1 MNALSE
7 LSGTLARGVPSYTPD
22 CIQKIYPF
30 PGNMAIGL
38 IENPSSA
45 TQLGGSESAW
55 RLSDFGWATQPN
67 GDQPHREGVGS
78 ESLAYAQV
86 FFQASLKRLETDT
99 AKLKKEYVFRNE
111 DAITHFISIHRTV
124 AAVLSC
130 ALPELKKSFGEDA
143 VFSLEAV
150 PEDDDSTSL
159 YAVVIWRGSA
169 QDAESALEDFD
180 ERWWLNQ
187 PYQSGLTFTYEL
199 A

>member
-1 MNALSE
+1 MSTLSE

-22 CIQKIYPF
+22 CIQKFCPF
-30 PGNMAIGL
+30 PGNIAVGSIG
-38 IENPSSA
+38 NPSA

-55 RLSDFGWATQPN
+55 GLSDFGWATPPN
-67 GDQPHREGVGS
+67 RDRRHREGIGS

-86 FFQASLKRLETDT
+86 IFQASHKQLRADADQLT
-99 AKLKKEYVFRNE
+99 KKYIFRNG
-111 DAITHFISIHRTV
+111 DAITHFFSMHRTA
-124 AAVLSC
+124 AAVVSC
-130 ALPELKKSFGEDA
+130 AWPELRRSFGEDA

-150 PEDDDSTSL
+150 AGDDDSTSL
-159 YAVVIWRGSA
+159 YVVVIWRGSA
-169 QDAESALEDFD
+169 QDAESALENFD